1 MNKLTLLAFTI
12 MVIIL
17 FFQIDVS
24 SLHAGVSL
32 SADVIVGDPDQA
44 AYPFKPGDGLAINT
58 FPDTSSFLNNIFP
71 IDDRGFAEFPIVGK
85 VKVSAMT
92 KKELENYLRD
102 TFKGWLRNP
111 NIYIKPVIRISLV
124 GGFNRPGMYYID
136 PNSSLWEAVRK
147 AGGHILEEGIYDMK
161 WERNSDEQKGDLT
174 KYFETGI
181 SLRRMGFQSGD
192 QLSTKPPDSGTVWD
206 TVNNFMPFITLATT
220 ITLAYMTYQQSIL
233 QIQYRR

>member
-1 MNKLTLLAFTI
+1 MNKFIKLLLT
-12 MVIIL
+12 IIL
-17 FFQIDVS
+17 FFCIYHINFTI
-24 SLHAGVSL
+24 LWAGEFIKS
-32 SADVIVGDPDQA
+32 DVIVGDPDQG
-44 AYPFKPGDGLAINT
+44 AYPFKPGDGLAIST
-58 FPDTSSFLNNIFP
+58 FPDTSSFLNNVFA

-136 PNSSLWEAVRK
+136 QNSSLWEAVRM
-147 AGGHILEEGIYDMK
+147 AGGHILHEGIYDMK
-161 WERNSDEQKGDLT
+161 WERNGDKQKGDLT
-174 KYFETGI
+174 KYFESGV
-181 SLRRMGFQSGD
+181 SLRQMGFQSGD
-192 QLSTKPPDSGTVWD
+192 QLSTKLPDSRTVWD

-233 QIQYRR
+233 QIQYRN